1 VLQFQIDRRGGLAP
15 YLQLVQQV
23 EQAIRLGTLVPGD
36 QLPTAKSVVAAL
48 GINPNTV
55 LKAYRELE
63 HRGLVDARPGV
74 GTFVRTGAPMASMP
88 EHPRLRS
95 RLASWMLSARAAGL
109 AEDDVQALVTSA
121 LRDVYDDSS
130 LSTVDVS

>member
-1 VLQFQIDRRGGLAP
+1 MLQFQIDRRGGLAP

-74 GTFVRTGAPMASMP
+74 GTFVRAGAPMASMP
-88 EHPRLRS
+88 EHSRLRS
-95 RLASWMLSARAAGL
+95 RLSSWMLSARAAGL
-109 AEDDVQALVTSA
+109 AEDDVQALVSSA
-121 LRDVYDDSS
+121 LREVYDDS

>member
-1 VLQFQIDRRGGLAP
+1 MLQFQIDRRSGLAP

-23 EQAIRLGTLVPGD
+23 EQAMRLGTLVSGD

-74 GTFVRTGAPMASMP
+74 GTFVRAGAPMGSIP
-88 EHPRLRS
+88 EQPRLRS

-109 AEDDVQALVTSA
+109 AEADVHALVTSA
-121 LRDVYDDSS
+121 LREVYDE
-130 LSTVDVS
+130 STVDVS

>member
-23 EQAIRLGTLVPGD
+23 EQAMRLGTLVPGD

-74 GTFVRTGAPMASMP
+74 GTFVRAGAPMGSMP

-95 RLASWMLSARAAGL
+95 RLTSWMLSARAAGL
-109 AEDDVQALVTSA
+109 AQDDVHALVTSA
-121 LRDVYDDSS
+121 LREAYDDSP